1 MPQPSA
7 THVPPQNIEAE
18 ESVLG
23 AMLVAEPALSRVI
36 DEVKLNAEDF
46 YLEKHATIFRAVH
59 DLYAA
64 SKPVDELS
72 VAEALVQRNEIEAA
86 GGKHYVSE
94 LAAKVPAAGNAK
106 HYAEI
111 VQQNSLLRRLLGAG
125 QEIQGW
131 VHERDGEPRELSERA
146 EKLLFDVA
154 HKEQASDFRLLSEI
168 LHDEVDRLEKLSTGE
183 SELTGTPSGFRDI
196 DAITGGFQP
205 GNLIIVAAR
214 PAMGKC
220 QSAQS
225 LLYDPRSGA
234 RRTVADAYETHR
246 SGEEVWVA
254 SLGPDLRVKPAKV
267 AAIEANGRKK
277 IFRLTTRL
285 GRWTE
290 ATANHPVLTSKGWE
304 QLGDLEPGMRV
315 AVPRTL
321 PRTGR
326 RVQMPDSEIVLLA
339 ALIADGSITNAPP
352 AYCYGSESGVVDTVE
367 TAATS
372 YGVRFQPPRVEAD
385 GGSYLTTGSRSRPN
399 PVTNLLKS
407 HGLMGLRSAEKY
419 VPDAVFGLGEDQI
432 ARFLGIMYACD
443 GHVYCSDR
451 LAQIGYSTISE
462 RLAHDVQHLLLR
474 LGIVATI
481 RTLKRPVYDGT
492 GKVAREVRITSQA
505 GMRRFCELIRVP
517 GKEQKQAQ
525 VLERLDAAP
534 RMTNT
539 DTVPPEIWDDILLAK
554 GARSWAG
561 VSEVTGGP
569 RNHNWHVGKRSPSRG
584 LLTELAEATTSPTL
598 EEPADSDIWW
608 DEVASVEYVGEEET
622 YDLDV
627 PGLRNFVA
635 DDIIVHNSAIV
646 ANIAENVAVK
656 RNTPVAFFSL
666 EMSEVELA
674 QRFIACRARISGDKL
689 RKGQVAQ
696 KDWPKVV
703 RACNELE
710 EAPLWFDDSS
720 DLGLLDLRAKARRLH
735 AQSQDQGGLGLVIVD
750 YLQLMRADDMRA
762 NRVEQVGQM
771 SRGLKILAREL
782 DVPVLA
788 ISQLSRAPEQ
798 RHPPKPMLS
807 DLRESGCLTG
817 DSLVYLPREGVRRP
831 ICELVGQS
839 DFEVL
844 AMDPETWQL
853 RPALATRAFSTGE
866 KPAFRLTTRLGRTIR
881 ATGNHKFL
889 TISGWRR
896 LDELTEGDPI
906 AVPGKL
912 PDTARP
918 TMSEDELALL
928 GHLIGDGCTLPRHA
942 IQYTSNERKLAAH
955 VADLSLRVFGGK
967 VRPRMRK
974 ERRWYQVYL
983 AAAERLTHRRRNPVA
998 AWLDQL
1004 GVFGLRS
1011 YEKHVPDLVFS
1022 QPQWAIATFLR
1033 HLWATDGCVWL
1044 GGTARTTVSVYYAT
1058 SSRQLALDVQTL
1070 LLRLGINA
1078 RVSRHDAPG
1087 KGRPQFHVAISGG
1100 EDIVRFLEDV
1110 GALGAR
1116 KGRHA
1121 SAILE
1126 HFDGRARNPNKNVI
1140 PQEAWRALV
1149 VPAMRQAGV
1158 TGRQLQAKIDTR
1170 YCGSAL
1176 YRSGLSRE
1184 RAMRVASAVRCE
1196 ELVDLAL
1203 GDVYW
1208 DPIASIEPNG
1218 VEEVFDITVDGLHNF
1233 VADNIVVHNSI
1244 EQDADVVAFLYRED
1258 YYRDPE
1264 DEPDG
1269 LADVIVAK
1277 HRNGPIGSPKLV
1289 FLDRFPKFADYSGH
1303 EQPVE
1308 QPAGEVPPLEDSA
1321 TSAGPDF

>member
-1 MPQPSA
+1 MQMPQPAA

-36 DEVKLNAEDF
+36 DEVKLNGEDF

-72 VAEALVQRNEIEAA
+72 VAEALVQRNEIEDA

-220 QSAQS
+220 INQNS
-225 LLYDPRSGA
+225 LIYDPSTGA
-234 RRTVADAYETHR
+234 RRRVAELWEAHKR
-246 SGEEVWVA
+246 GEDVWVA
-254 SLGPDLRVKPAKV
+254 SLAPDLTMKRAKA
-267 AAIEANGRKK
+267 AAIEPNGRKPVYRM
-277 IFRLTTRL
+277 ITRL
-285 GRWTE
+285 GRILE
-290 ATANHPVLTSKGWE
+290 ATSNHPVLTSLGWQE
-304 QLGDLEPGMRV
+304 IGELVTGTRI
-315 AVPRTL
+315 AVPRRL
-321 PRTGR
+321 PEAE
-326 RVQMPDSEIVLLA
+326 QHEALPDHEVVMLG
-339 ALIADGSITNAPP
+339 ALIADGSLSGDTP
-352 AYCYGSESGVVDTVE
+352 CFCFGKESKILPEVKV
-367 TAATS
+367 AANGF
-372 YGVRFQPPRVEAD
+372 GVRIGRA
-385 GGSYLTTGSRSRPN
+385 GTRAHGTATISAGRGTGPN
-399 PVTNLLKS
+399 PVTTMLKG
-407 HGLMGLRSAEKY
+407 HGLMGHRSAEKF
-419 VPDAVFGLGEDQI
+419 VPDAVFGLSDKQI
-432 ARFLGIMYACD
+432 ARFLGVMYACD

-451 LAQIGYSTISE
+451 LAQIGYTTISE

-481 RTLKRPVYDGT
+481 RTLKRAVYEGT
-492 GKVAREVRITSQA
+492 DKVAREVRITSQS
-505 GMRRFCELIRVP
+505 GLRRFCELIRVP
-517 GKEQKQAQ
+517 GKEDQQKR
-525 VLERLDAAP
+525 VLERLDIVP

-539 DTVPPEIWDDILLAK
+539 DTVPPEVWEDILLGK
-554 GARSWAG
+554 GERSWAD
-561 VSEVTGGP
+561 VSEVTGRP
-569 RNHNWHVGKRSPSRG
+569 RNYNWHVGKRSPSRG
-584 LLTELAEATTSPTL
+584 LLAELAEVTRSPAL
-598 EEPADSDIWW
+598 EELAASDIWW

-656 RNTPVAFFSL
+656 RSTPVAFFSL

-735 AQSQDQGGLGLVIVD
+735 AQTQDQGGLGLVIVD

-807 DLRESGCLTG
+807 DLRESG
-817 DSLVYLPREGVRRP
+817 
-831 ICELVGQS
+831 
-839 DFEVL
+839 
-844 AMDPETWQL
+844 
-853 RPALATRAFSTGE
+853 
-866 KPAFRLTTRLGRTIR
+866 
-881 ATGNHKFL
+881 
-889 TISGWRR
+889 
-896 LDELTEGDPI
+896 
-906 AVPGKL
+906 
-912 PDTARP
+912 
-918 TMSEDELALL
+918 
-928 GHLIGDGCTLPRHA
+928 
-942 IQYTSNERKLAAH
+942 
-955 VADLSLRVFGGK
+955 
-967 VRPRMRK
+967 
-974 ERRWYQVYL
+974 
-983 AAAERLTHRRRNPVA
+983 
-998 AWLDQL
+998 
-1004 GVFGLRS
+1004 
-1011 YEKHVPDLVFS
+1011 
-1022 QPQWAIATFLR
+1022 
-1033 HLWATDGCVWL
+1033 
-1044 GGTARTTVSVYYAT
+1044 
-1058 SSRQLALDVQTL
+1058 
-1070 LLRLGINA
+1070 
-1078 RVSRHDAPG
+1078 
-1087 KGRPQFHVAISGG
+1087 
-1100 EDIVRFLEDV
+1100 
-1110 GALGAR
+1110 
-1116 KGRHA
+1116 
-1121 SAILE
+1121 
-1126 HFDGRARNPNKNVI
+1126 
-1140 PQEAWRALV
+1140 
-1149 VPAMRQAGV
+1149 
-1158 TGRQLQAKIDTR
+1158 
-1170 YCGSAL
+1170 
-1176 YRSGLSRE
+1176 
-1184 RAMRVASAVRCE
+1184 
-1196 ELVDLAL
+1196 
-1203 GDVYW
+1203 
-1208 DPIASIEPNG
+1208 
-1218 VEEVFDITVDGLHNF
+1218 
-1233 VADNIVVHNSI
+1233 SI
-1244 EQDADVVAFLYRED
+1244 EQDADVVAFLFRED

-1269 LADVIVAK
+1269 LADVIIAK

-1321 TSAGPDF
+1321 ASAGPDF